1 MKKKELKPLDYFK
14 PFESTEPYVECTVN
28 PDTGVYKIIMYGRI
42 QNMKDYDFKNSSEIE
57 IFKKFLIN
65 YISMKNLIRKERKR
79 IQDYIMQHCKEWF

>member
-1 MKKKELKPLDYFK
+1 
-14 PFESTEPYVECTVN
+14 VECTVN
-28 PDTGVYKIIMYGRI
+28 PDTGVYKIIMYGRV
-42 QNMKDYDFKNSSEIE
+42 QNMKDYDFKNNSEIE

>member
-1 MKKKELKPLDYFK
+1 MA
-14 PFESTEPYVECTVN
+14 EC
-28 PDTGVYKIIMYGRI
+28 K
-42 QNMKDYDFKNSSEIE
+42 NMKDYDLKNSSEIE

>member
-1 MKKKELKPLDYFK
+1 M
-14 PFESTEPYVECTVN
+14 ECTVN
-28 PDTGVYKIIMYGRI
+28 PDTGVYKIIMYGRV
-42 QNMKDYDFKNSSEIE
+42 QNMKDYDFKNNSEIE